1 MHVLIDDQITVEVTF
16 TPTHCEVVGGERD
29 VVSFDDTH
37 AILNTWEKLAPG
49 RRGFRYARDESDSE
63 PSTII
68 VAEAS
73 GRSLS
78 MFDIDPHWT
87 GSQTVNGYR
96 WDDLESTLPLKVV
109 D

>member
-1 MHVLIDDQITVEVTF
+1 MHILIDDQITVEVTF
-16 TPTHCEVVGGERD
+16 TSTHCEEVGERD

-49 RRGFRYARDESDSE
+49 RRGFRYAARDESDSE

-68 VAEAS
+68 IAEVS

-96 WDDLESTLPLKVV
+96 WDDLESSLPLKVV
-109 D
+109 E

>member
-1 MHVLIDDQITVEVTF
+1 MHVLIDDQITVEVTRV
-16 TPTHCEVVGGERD
+16 HVDCEEQGSRD
-29 VVSFDDTH
+29 VLGFDDTH
-37 AILNTWEKLAPG
+37 AILNAWEKLAPG

-87 GSQTVNGYR
+87 GNQTLNAYR
-96 WDDLESTLPLKVV
+96 WDDLESSLPLRVV